1 MSRRRIGAGAI
12 VAGAAVIALVLWI
25 VLSGGHD
32 SARQSGA
39 PQPAAAAAGPRL
51 DQNGLVTLVRTR
63 NAHAYW
69 VGPRVGSAYEFTT
82 TPAGRAFVRYLPN
95 GVNPGDPRP
104 DFLTVATYPVGT
116 SALTVLRLA
125 GKERGAQTVKLPD
138 GALIVTETAH
148 PMSVYFAR
156 RGWRSEVEVYHPRP
170 GEALRL
176 AIAGAVREIR

>member
-1 MSRRRIGAGAI
+1 MSRRRVGAGAI
-12 VAGAAVIALVLWI
+12 VAGALVIALVLWI
-25 VLSGGHD
+25 VLSGGDD
-32 SARQSGA
+32 SARHNGA
-39 PQPAAAAAGPRL
+39 PQPAAAAGPRL

-63 NAHAYW
+63 NAQAYW
-69 VGPRVGSAYEFTT
+69 VGPRAGSAYEFTT
-82 TPAGRAFVRYLPN
+82 TPAGRTFVRYLPN

-116 SALTVLRLA
+116 SALTVLRRA
-125 GKERGAQTVKLPD
+125 GKARGAQTVKLPD

-148 PMSVYFAR
+148 PTSVDFAR
-156 RGWRSEVEVYHPRP
+156 RGWRSEVEIYHPRP